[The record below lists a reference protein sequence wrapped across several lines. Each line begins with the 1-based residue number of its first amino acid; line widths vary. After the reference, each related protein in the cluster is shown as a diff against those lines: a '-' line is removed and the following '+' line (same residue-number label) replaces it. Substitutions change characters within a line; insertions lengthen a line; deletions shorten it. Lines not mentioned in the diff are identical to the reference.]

1 MVHRGRGPDRIGKAT
16 VGIRLSCRDATRLI
30 SQGMDRRLSFA
41 EKLALRLHVAICD
54 ACTRFTRQAKFLRR
68 ALKSYPGADD
78 PDAR

>member
-1 MVHRGRGPDRIGKAT
+1 MAVRF
-16 VGIRLSCRDATRLI
+16 SCREATRLI

-41 EKLALRLHVAICD
+41 ERLALRFHVAICD

-68 ALKSYPGADD
+68 ALKSYPGPDD